1 MLLIGN
7 RTKKAY
13 KLNFDQ
19 FIYIIKN
26 ITLNNNNTDN
36 MIRTIT
42 STGLILVF
50 IGLAQA

>member
-26 ITLNNNNTDN
+26 ITLNNTDK